1 MIDMDPVVIPKASKS
16 DLVNDYKHG
25 YLTFSDRPTFSASS
39 SESSSAH
46 GLVSQYLESAD
57 VQSLAQAHRY
67 REYDEGDVEL
77 FATAKAWWDTSY
89 FNSAQFNAT
98 PVEMPAWFA
107 LACYRKSEVL
117 VAGMKEPI
125 S

>member
-1 MIDMDPVVIPKASKS
+1 MDPVVIPKASKS

-25 YLTFSDRPTFSASS
+25 YLTFSDRPIFSASS

-46 GLVSQYLESAD
+46 NFVSQYLKSAD
-57 VQSLAQAHRY
+57 VQSLAQAHRF
-67 REYDEGDVEL
+67 RDYDESDVEL

-98 PVEMPAWFA
+98 TVEMPALFA
-107 LACYRKSEVL
+107 LAC
-117 VAGMKEPI
+117 
-125 S
+125 